1 MEFIH
6 LIGKN
11 TFSKDQTDNLWN
23 PSKHGFKLNFDGS
36 LIGRLRPEGQEKVI
50 RNETADWVGYM
61 LQQINY
67 LVQQMSDLFLLFSMI
82 YSSIATDNTAPKR
95 KEIESS
101 PSKAISEAARLH
113 PPLYELYL
121 QALSQSRAEDNEH
134 GDEKYLKK
142 DDPNANSPTI
152 EELVKTFNIDHY
164 PVRMQCDGATDL
176 MGFEIINHYDC
187 DHTGYTNLSTSTEC
201 FACKCQDCKAK
212 HDVVINA
219 INALT
224 ASVKEMT
231 SKRGVIPSKMILY
244 PYTPLEIKVNVTVEA
259 TAEQHNITV
268 DNPSTASKEEEKVE
282 PVNLGERKNYL
293 FEGFNISDEAPKKL
307 TKLINDYSEWMVDG
321 LLKHHVATS
330 LFWHLVDEVYIPI
343 NCGDEFHWVL
353 AVFVLK
359 ERRILVYDL
368 MSRKRCFGPSSEI
381 QKLFKILSTYLDM
394 SGFSDKMIH
403 TDWSTIEAY
412 RDKIGNPFDIQYVEG
427 ISQQTIGSLNCGLFV
442 AAYAEYL
449 IEGLQVPNDGLDVRL
464 LCKRY
469 ISLLFNYIEAK
480 AQKLYASYIKDPRRP
495 KPNSEVPDEEQLVHI
510 E

>member
-1 MEFIH
+1 
-6 LIGKN
+6 
-11 TFSKDQTDNLWN
+11 
-23 PSKHGFKLNFDGS
+23 
-36 LIGRLRPEGQEKVI
+36 
-50 RNETADWVGYM
+50 
-61 LQQINY
+61 
-67 LVQQMSDLFLLFSMI
+67 MSDLFLLFPTD
-82 YSSIATDNTAPKR
+82 YLSIAIDNTSPKR

-113 PPLYELYL
+113 PPLYELSL

-142 DDPNANSPTI
+142 DDPSANSPTI

-187 DHTGYTNLSTSTEC
+187 DHTGYTNFSTSTKC

-212 HDVVINA
+212 HDVMINA

-224 ASVKEMT
+224 TSVKEMT
-231 SKRGVIPSKMILY
+231 SKRGVIPLKRISY
-244 PYTPLEIKVNVTVEA
+244 PYTSLEIKVAKRIRKDIFKASSSIKKIKISTLVSLFCTVVQCSMATGEQHELKKVDVTVEA

-268 DNPSTASKEEEKVE
+268 DNPSTASKEEEKME
-282 PVNLGERKNYL
+282 PINLGERKNYP

-307 TKLINDYSEWMVDG
+307 TKLINDYSEWIVDG
-321 LLKHHVATS
+321 LLKHHV
-330 LFWHLVDEVYIPI
+330 
-343 NCGDEFHWVL
+343 G
-353 AVFVLK
+353 
-359 ERRILVYDL
+359 R
-368 MSRKRCFGPSSEI
+368 PSSEI

-412 RDKIGNPFDIQYVEG
+412 WDKIGNPFDIQYVKG

-449 IEGLQVPNDGLDVRL
+449 IEGLRVPNDGLDVRL

-469 ISLLFNYIEAK
+469 IALLFKYIEAK
-480 AQKLYASYIKDPRRP
+480 AQKPYASYIKRSKTTKAEFR
-495 KPNSEVPDEEQLVHI
+495 STG
-510 E
+510 